1 MALSPGLL
9 MGVGVSP
16 LLTRVLYLF
25 DESLSCALVSCVPL
39 MPRPYAVVESMPS
52 VMSRSRRLRM
62 TRVTLP

>member
-1 MALSPGLL
+1 M
-9 MGVGVSP
+9 
-16 LLTRVLYLF
+16 LTRVLYLF

-62 TRVTLP
+62 TRATLP